1 LARKQEAGCVKIF
14 RSRYVRLLAGLA
26 LGGSL
31 IAALACAGEERIVE
45 VTRVVQQTVQV
56 EKPVEVTKVV
66 QQTVVVE
73 KTTVV
78 EKPVEVTKV
87 VQQTVVVE
95 KQVEKTVVVVQ
106 TATPTPIPVPKGIEQ
121 VPQPTS
127 KSAVGTAVFAV
138 AGPLNDQNG
147 LCRAQACE
155 GTHYNGI
162 GETLFFYDIDT
173 LKESAWVATGWKLEE
188 DPNAKSKLAVTVT
201 IREGIPFHKVPAPN
215 NPSGDWGTL
224 TAEDVAFSINDA
236 NFGTPK
242 AGVDLLKYTT
252 NYDQDAKDKYIFDSI
267 HGQAGDFDVF
277 NEVQVIDKT
286 HVKIPFI
293 SFTSIWLADLLG
305 QPGQAISITSK
316 KAHNYTDG
324 TYKNPGDFLRAFVVE
339 TGPFQVESWTRD
351 DKLTSK
357 SRYSGTEKHYL
368 PELTP
373 KIARIVQVQA
383 PDPTSRVALLRS
395 GDVDIAY
402 IQPKDAPQFTKDGKS
417 FGVTSTGGATQL
429 GIFYSG
435 NLWETKSAK
444 DGSDLNPYAS
454 GGVYQ
459 ADWAWIGDPRNADD
473 MEEARQVRW
482 AMAESINRDEVN
494 KALLGCLGVPVH
506 VEYVS
511 ITNPRYL
518 VDGKTQGYDRANCTT
533 DVTKLK
539 WPYKYDVASARAR
552 ILGDKVQG
560 SYQKNAPA
568 TGVLKDRAFE
578 VSIYAGPELGGGGSL
593 TGEVVD
599 AISGYWT
606 ELGLKTFTL
615 KFAYQTFRPSVVNR
629 TNTIPFVT
637 SCDKGRET
645 NPWFFPKGLVQ
656 TSLSRG
662 GFSCGFE
669 SPVILDLY
677 QKAAVEK
684 DPVVGA
690 QLVDQYIQYVYD
702 QALQPGV
709 IAVPDL
715 FIYNTA
721 KVKQWPMSKS
731 MTSGTDSWWQLELQ
745 PGK

>member
-1 LARKQEAGCVKIF
+1 VKIF

-31 IAALACAGEERIVE
+31 IAALACAGEEKIVE
-45 VTRVVQQTVQV
+45 VTRIVQQTVQV

-95 KQVEKTVVVVQ
+95 KPVEKTVVVVQ
-106 TATPTPIPVPKGIEQ
+106 TATATPIPVPKGIEQ
-121 VPQPTS
+121 VPQPS
-127 KSAVGTAVFAV
+127 PKSAVGTAVFAV
-138 AGPLNDQNG
+138 SGPLNDQNG

-155 GTHYNGI
+155 ATHYNGI

-173 LKESAWVATGWKLEE
+173 LKESPWIATAWKLDA
-188 DPNAKSKLAVTVT
+188 DPNAKAQLAVTVT
-201 IREGIPFHKVPAPN
+201 IREGIPFQKVPAPN
-215 NPSGDWGTL
+215 NPSGDWGTV
-224 TAEDVAFSINDA
+224 TAEDVAFAINDA

-242 AGVDLLKYTT
+242 TGANLLAYTK
-252 NYDQDAKDKYIFDSI
+252 NYDQDIKDKYILDSI

-277 NEVQVIDKT
+277 YEVQVIDKKT
-286 HVKIPFI
+286 IKIPFI

-305 QPGQAISITSK
+305 QPGQAISINSK
-316 KAHNYTDG
+316 KAHDYIDG

-339 TGPFQVESWTRD
+339 TGPYQVESWTRD
-351 DKLTSK
+351 DKLTMK
-357 SRYSGTEKHYL
+357 SRYSGSEKHYI

-373 KIARIVQVQA
+373 KTARIIQVQA

-402 IQPKDAPQFTKDGKS
+402 IQPKDAPQFTKDNKS
-417 FGVTSTGGATQL
+417 FGVTGTAGATQL
-429 GIFYSG
+429 GIFFSG
-435 NLWETKSAK
+435 NLWEQNSAK
-444 DGSDLNPYAS
+444 DGSPLNPYAS

-459 ADWAWIGDPRNADD
+459 RDWPWIGDPRDSKD

-494 KALLGCLGVPVH
+494 KALLGCLGTPVH

-518 VDGKTQGYDRANCTT
+518 KDGKTQGYNRSTCTT
-533 DVTKLK
+533 DIDKLK
-539 WPYKYDVASARAR
+539 WGYKYDVTGSRAR
-552 ILGDKVQG
+552 ILGDSVIGYETSGVSQSG
-560 SYQKNAPA
+560 PLKN
-568 TGVLKDRAFE
+568 KSFE
-578 VSIYAGPELGGGGSL
+578 VSIYAGPELGGGSSL

-599 AISGYWT
+599 AIAGYWT
-606 ELGLKTFTL
+606 DLGLKTFTL

-677 QKAAVEK
+677 QKAAIEK

-690 QLVDQYIQYVYD
+690 GLVDQYIQYVYD

-721 KVKQWPMSKS
+721 KVKQWPMAKS